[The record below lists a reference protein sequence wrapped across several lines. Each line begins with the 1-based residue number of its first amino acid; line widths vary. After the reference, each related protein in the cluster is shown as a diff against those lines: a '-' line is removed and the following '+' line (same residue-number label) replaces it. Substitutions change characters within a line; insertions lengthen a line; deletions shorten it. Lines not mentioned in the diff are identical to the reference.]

1 MVSRLSGLV
10 LMIFATAITPATA
23 SSAEDEFVAAFRADA
38 NVRATV
44 NLLTNQGLRAI
55 KEPHRILVQGVC
67 GTAGCSLNVL
77 VVQVLETTGVNPQAR
92 YVAATVKK
100 RVDRTLSVQVVRFA
114 PLYAR

>member
-10 LMIFATAITPATA
+10 LMIFVTAFTPATA
-23 SSAEDEFVAAFRADA
+23 ISAEDEFVAAFRADA
-38 NVRATV
+38 NVRANV
-44 NLLTNQGLRAI
+44 DLLTNHGLRAI
-55 KEPHRILVQGVC
+55 KDPHRILVQGVC
-67 GTAGCSLNVL
+67 GTAGCSLYVL

-100 RVDRTLSVQVVRFA
+100 GVDQTMSVQMVRFA